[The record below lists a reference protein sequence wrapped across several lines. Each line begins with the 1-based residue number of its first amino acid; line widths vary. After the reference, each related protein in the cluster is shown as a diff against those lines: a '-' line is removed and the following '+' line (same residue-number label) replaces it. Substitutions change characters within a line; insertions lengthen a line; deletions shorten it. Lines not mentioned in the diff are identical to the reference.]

1 MWKYRTAAQGFLL
14 FLAVWEVVFARVI
27 ARSPILM
34 VGTAPMVAL
43 QACIELKAA
52 LHSSVSYKPSRM
64 AKRGRSSQTS
74 TYRHPCP
81 SVDAYHPLHH
91 GISVLQ
97 HGIIPLSALF
107 FSLHSSNSNIL
118 LLLPQEKKIISSSS
132 CCSFHPAVNK
142 WMVQQWLPPSRFW
155 PGFSRFLC
163 SRVRDW

>member
-1 MWKYRTAAQGFLL
+1 
-14 FLAVWEVVFARVI
+14 
-27 ARSPILM
+27 M

-118 LLLPQEKKIISSSS
+118 LLLPQEKKNNLIFLLLFFSSRGEQMNGT
-132 CCSFHPAVNK
+132 AVTAP
-142 WMVQQWLPPSRFW
+142 Q
-155 PGFSRFLC
+155 
-163 SRVRDW
+163 